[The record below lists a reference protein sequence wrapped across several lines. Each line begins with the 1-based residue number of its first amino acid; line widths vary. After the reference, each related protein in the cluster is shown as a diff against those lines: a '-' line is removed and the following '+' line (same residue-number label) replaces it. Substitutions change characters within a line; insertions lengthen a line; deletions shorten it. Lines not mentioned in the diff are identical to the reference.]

1 MIGVR
6 GPWQRSSCHP
16 HPNTLLM
23 APAARSQSKLCEGS
37 HMMRKS
43 DRLFFGLIMGGMV
56 SLLALVGL
64 LTVLHQFI
72 PA

>member
-1 MIGVR
+1 MISR
-6 GPWQRSSCHP
+6 
-16 HPNTLLM
+16 
-23 APAARSQSKLCEGS
+23 
-37 HMMRKS
+37 S
-43 DRLFFGLIMGGMV
+43 DRPFFGLMIGGIV

>member
-1 MIGVR
+1 MI
-6 GPWQRSSCHP
+6 S
-16 HPNTLLM
+16 
-23 APAARSQSKLCEGS
+23 
-37 HMMRKS
+37 KS
-43 DRLFFGLIMGGMV
+43 DRPFLGLIIGGMV

>member
-1 MIGVR
+1 
-6 GPWQRSSCHP
+6 
-16 HPNTLLM
+16 
-23 APAARSQSKLCEGS
+23 
-37 HMMRKS
+37 MRKT
-43 DRLFFGLIMGGMV
+43 DRAFAALIIGGMV

>member
-1 MIGVR
+1 
-6 GPWQRSSCHP
+6 
-16 HPNTLLM
+16 
-23 APAARSQSKLCEGS
+23 
-37 HMMRKS
+37 MMHKS
-43 DRLFFGLIMGGMV
+43 DRPFFGLIIGGMV

>member
-1 MIGVR
+1 
-6 GPWQRSSCHP
+6 
-16 HPNTLLM
+16 
-23 APAARSQSKLCEGS
+23 
-37 HMMRKS
+37 MRKS